1 MLSVAIC
8 EVGSGFRLQLETH
21 LLQLARIDGILFSD
35 ALSFGFARYETS
47 FKTKEVARWALV

>member
-1 MLSVAIC
+1 MLSVVIC

-21 LLQLARIDGILFSD
+21 LLQLARIEGSLFGDSFP
-35 ALSFGFARYETS
+35 FGFARYGTS